1 MIGIN
6 LLFLSAFLFLG
17 NVIFRQRHSTA
28 KYALI
33 ACIMIFVNL
42 PIFFVLWD
50 YYSPTKLFYSLFGGV
65 SVFCA
70 LLILR
75 FVAMCIFRDF
85 GSAMQR
91 FAPKLCAILPKDS
104 QLFAP
109 NPRVFVVIF
118 VFSAVLFLGH
128 LDLVAFD
135 IFSQSRAIIAIFV
148 AIFIIALYLTDKIT
162 GILGL
167 FAFIIALIFA
177 PNNASQ
183 NAIFALFD
191 GYLLI
196 FSFFYSV
203 IWGFCKI
210 KAKIKSQSAQ

>member
-17 NVIFRQRHSTA
+17 NAIFRQRCNSI
-28 KYALI
+28 KCALI
-33 ACIMIFVNL
+33 VCLMIFVNL

-75 FVAMCIFRDF
+75 FVAMCVLRDF
-85 GSAMQR
+85 GNEMQG
-91 FAPKLCAILPKDS
+91 FAPKLCV
-104 QLFAP
+104 FAKNPP

-118 VFSAVLFLGH
+118 VFSAVLFWGH
-128 LDLVAFD
+128 LDLIAFD
-135 IFSQSRAIIAIFV
+135 IFSQSRTIIALFV
-148 AIFIIALYLTDKIT
+148 AIFIIALYVADKIT
-162 GILGL
+162 GIFGL

-196 FSFFYSV
+196 FSFFYSI

-210 KAKIKSQSAQ
+210 KAKIKSQLQSAQG

>member
-17 NVIFRQRHSTA
+17 NVRQRHSTA

-33 ACIMIFVNL
+33 VCLMIFVNL

-70 LLILR
+70 LLLVW
-75 FVAMCIFRDF
+75 FVVRYVLRDF
-85 GSAMQR
+85 SAILQR
-91 FAPKLCAILPKDS
+91 FAPKLCVFVKNP
-104 QLFAP
+104 P

-118 VFSAVLFLGH
+118 AFSAVLFLGH
-128 LDLVAFD
+128 LDLIVYD

-148 AIFIIALYLTDKIT
+148 AIFIIALYLADKIT
-162 GILGL
+162 GIFGL

-177 PNNASQ
+177 PNNAPQ

-210 KAKIKSQSAQ
+210 KSKIKSSAQG